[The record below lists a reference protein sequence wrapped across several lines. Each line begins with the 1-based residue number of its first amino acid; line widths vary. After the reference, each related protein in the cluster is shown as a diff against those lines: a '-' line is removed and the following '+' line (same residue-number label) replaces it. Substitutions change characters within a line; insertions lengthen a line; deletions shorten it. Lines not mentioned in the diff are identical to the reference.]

1 MIVDRDCLL
10 LEAEHYTQPTIS
22 HTVHPISEVHIVKD
36 PHLAYLD
43 ADKLSGQLTVRTPLT
58 GDTFS
63 PFGMGGRR
71 KLLSDYMTDQKMNL
85 FEKERQLLLV
95 DGNEIAWVV
104 GRRGSEKYRVD
115 ANTKRVV
122 VVSCQ

>member
-1 MIVDRDCLL
+1 M
-10 LEAEHYTQPTIS
+10 
-22 HTVHPISEVHIVKD
+22 KD

-58 GDTFS
+58 GDTFA

-95 DGNEIAWVV
+95 DGDEIAWVV

-122 VVSCQ
+122 VASCQ